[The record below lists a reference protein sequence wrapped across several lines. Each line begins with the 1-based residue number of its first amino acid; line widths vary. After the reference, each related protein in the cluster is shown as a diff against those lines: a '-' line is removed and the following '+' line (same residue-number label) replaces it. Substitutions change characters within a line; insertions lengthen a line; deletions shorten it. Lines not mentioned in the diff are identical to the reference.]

1 MHTIGRR
8 SDDTANRAWN
18 ELTHWFS
25 QYPSSIVLFSGG
37 VDSSLLLA
45 AAAHVGASK
54 TLAVTADSPSLARD
68 EALAASEFVRT
79 RGVQHLKIET
89 KELEDPNY
97 TSNSGNRCYYCKKA
111 LYTALESLIPKLKLD
126 YPQAVIVDGT
136 NVDDLSDHRPSL
148 PASREHGI
156 IHPFVE
162 LGFSKSLIRDV
173 ARTQGLAVWNKPAMA
188 CLSSRVQEGIVVSSH
203 ALQMIESAER
213 VLKALGFQAVRVRYH
228 ESGSNSS
235 LQTIARIEVP
245 PAELELLTVEAT
257 RVQIVSQLRPLGFTH
272 VTIDLEGYKRGG
284 R

>member
-1 MHTIGRR
+1 MTLQLAHGMISRAGL
-8 SDDTANRAWN
+8 ANS
-18 ELTHWFS
+18 LP
-25 QYPSSIVLFSGG
+25 PSSYFQGG

-68 EALAASEFVRT
+68 EALAASEFVRA

-97 TSNSGNRCYYCKKA
+97 TSNSGDRCYYCKKA
-111 LYTALESLIPKLKLD
+111 LYTALESLIPKLKID

-136 NVDDLSDHRPSL
+136 NIDDLSDHRPSL

-156 IHPFVE
+156 AHPFIE

-173 ARTQGLAVWNKPAMA
+173 ARTQGLSVWNKPAMA
-188 CLSSRVQEGIVVSSH
+188 CLSSRVQEGVVVSSH

-213 VLKALGFQAVRVRYH
+213 VLKGLGFQAVRVRYH
-228 ESGSNSS
+228 ESGSDTR

-257 RVQIVSQLRPLGFTH
+257 RVQIVSQLRPLGFSH